1 MLDSPEI
8 DEFHK
13 TVRLSSLYKGKGV
26 TDPKEVIVIYQASIL
41 FIVSGSENIC
51 LATPSLA

>member
-1 MLDSPEI
+1 MLDSPDI

-13 TVRLSSLYKGKGV
+13 TEGLSSLFRGKGV

-41 FIVSGSENIC
+41 FIVSGSENIF
-51 LATPSLA
+51 